1 MIDQEM
7 VEAETLVWAIVS
19 GLEAQSHEGSA
30 GLDRRIIEHGVGRV
44 ASALIDGR
52 QLIEPPGA

>member
-1 MIDQEM
+1 M
-7 VEAETLVWAIVS
+7 VVWAIVS

-30 GLDRRIIEHGVGRV
+30 DLARRIIEHGVGRV